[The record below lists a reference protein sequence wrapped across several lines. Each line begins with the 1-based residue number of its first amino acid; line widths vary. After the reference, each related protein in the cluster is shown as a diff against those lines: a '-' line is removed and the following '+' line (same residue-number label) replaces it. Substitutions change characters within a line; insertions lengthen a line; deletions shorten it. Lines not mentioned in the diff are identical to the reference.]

1 MTISQRILAILEEK
15 NLSQKE
21 LSSYAGISPSAIS
34 NWKTQKTNPA
44 SDKIIKICEFLEVDP
59 YYLLT
64 GDPAPE
70 SMIREDGSTYA
81 QTATP
86 EEVMLLE
93 IFRELTP
100 VNQGRA
106 IGKLEQ
112 IRDQQNQ
119 MI

>member
-21 LSSYAGISPSAIS
+21 LSNYAGLSPSAIS
-34 NWKTQKTNPA
+34 NWKTQKSNPS
-44 SDKIIKICEFLEVDP
+44 SDKIIKICEFLDVDP

-70 SMIREDGSTYA
+70 SMLREDGSTYS
-81 QTATP
+81 QTTTP
-86 EEVMLLE
+86 EEDMLLK
-93 IFRELTP
+93 IFRDLTAL
-100 VNQGRA
+100 NQGRA
-106 IGKLEQ
+106 IGQLEQ
-112 IRDQQNQ
+112 IRDQQNK